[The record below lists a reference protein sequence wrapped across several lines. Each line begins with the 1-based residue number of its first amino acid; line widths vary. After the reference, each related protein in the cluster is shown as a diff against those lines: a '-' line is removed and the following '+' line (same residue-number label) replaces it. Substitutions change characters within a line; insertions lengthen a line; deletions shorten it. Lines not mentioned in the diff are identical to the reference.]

1 MLFSEMQISSKV
13 KEAIKELGFDEPTK
27 IQEEAIPYALEGKD
41 VIGQAQ
47 TGTGKTFSFAIP
59 MVEKIE
65 SSNPSIQGIVV
76 LPTRELALQ
85 VYAEF
90 IKLVKFR
97 KDIRVITVYG
107 GQSIERQIKDLKNK
121 PHIVIGT
128 PGRIIDHINRKTL
141 KLLDTKMVVLDEADE
156 MLKMGFIEDIET
168 ILKETKEERQTM
180 LFSATMPEQIKRVA
194 KNYLNNPVTVKIEA
208 KTLTVDRIKQ
218 YYFEVKQASKIDLLM
233 RLLDYNGFSSAI
245 VFCNT
250 KKEVD
255 DVVLALQKNE
265 YMVDGLHGDLKQM
278 VRDRVMNAFRSGSIK
293 ILVATDVAA
302 RGIDVSGVEVV
313 FNFDLPL
320 EDESYVHRIGRTGR
334 AGKTGISMSFVN
346 GREKTRMKMIEKYA
360 KTKMEKMEIPTIED
374 LTRNREN
381 VVYQKIVDSIQNP
394 SHHTKIINK
403 LLAEGYDGIDII
415 NALIDIQ
422 LSTQKKEY
430 KEIEVE
436 KRREERNRKDD
447 RNHKDQKSSKP
458 SRKEKILY
466 YHINVG
472 KNEGMRPQILLP
484 LIEKLVRCP
493 KDAIGDI
500 KIRKSGT
507 TFEVRSDV
515 ESKIKKLNGKTYKN
529 IILVLKKVNGLD

>member
-1 MLFSEMQISSKV
+1 MLFSEMEISSKI
-13 KEAIKELGFDEPTK
+13 KQAIAELGFDEPTK
-27 IQEEAIPYALEGKD
+27 IQQEAIPYALSGND

-59 MVEKIE
+59 MVEKIQ
-65 SSNPSIQGIVV
+65 SSENVIQGIVV

-107 GQSIERQIKDLKNK
+107 GQSIERQIRDLKNK

-128 PGRIIDHINRKTL
+128 PGRIIDHIERKTL
-141 KLLDTKMVVLDEADE
+141 KLGNVKMLVLDEADE
-156 MLKMGFIEDIET
+156 MLKMGFIEDIEK
-168 ILKETKEERQTM
+168 IIHETPESRQTM
-180 LFSATMPEQIKRVA
+180 LFSATMPEQIRRVA
-194 KNYLNNPVTVKIEA
+194 TNYLINPITVKIEA

-218 YYFEVKQASKIDLLM
+218 YYFDVKQPSKIDLLI
-233 RLLDYNGFSSAI
+233 RLLDYHGFNSSI

-255 DVVLALQKNE
+255 EVVLTLQKNE

-278 VRDRVMNAFRSGSIK
+278 VRDRVMNAFRSGSVK

-302 RGIDVSGVEVV
+302 RGIDVSGVEAV
-313 FNFDLPL
+313 FNYDLPL
-320 EDESYVHRIGRTGR
+320 EDEAYVHRIGRTGR
-334 AGKTGISMSFVN
+334 AGKNGISLSFVN
-346 GREKTRMKMIEKYA
+346 GREKTRLRMIEKYA
-360 KTKMEKMEIPTIED
+360 KTKMEKAEIPTIEE
-374 LTRNREN
+374 LTRNKEN
-381 VVYQKIVDSIQNP
+381 VVYQKIVEKIQNP
-394 SHHTKIINK
+394 SKHSKIINK
-403 LLAEGYDGIDII
+403 LLAEGYDGVDII
-415 NALIDIQ
+415 NALIDMQ
-422 LSTQKKEY
+422 VSVSNKEY

-436 KRREERNRKDD
+436 RKHEIKDNRNK
-447 RNHKDQKSSKP
+447 KEQKSRGNNP
-458 SRKEKILY
+458 SRKLTILY

-484 LIEKLVRCP
+484 LIQKLVRAP
-493 KDAIGDI
+493 KEAIGDI

-515 ESKIKKLNGKTYKN
+515 ESKIKKLNGQKYKN
-529 IILVLKKVNGLD
+529 ITIQAKKVNSL